1 MRGRFN
7 GTPVDVT
14 RHHVMQT
21 VSSHLL
27 NLTQLA
33 EASGKSRPTIYRM
46 LQRGSIAPA
55 ATTLH
60 GGKLFTPETADAVR
74 AVYQPIPVKETP

>member
-1 MRGRFN
+1 MPSLQSQF
-7 GTPVDVT
+7 
-14 RHHVMQT
+14 
-21 VSSHLL
+21 L

-33 EASGKSRPTIYRM
+33 EASGKSRPTIYK
-46 LQRGSIAPA
+46 LIELGSIAPA

-74 AVYQPIPVKETP
+74 AVYQPIPIKEETP